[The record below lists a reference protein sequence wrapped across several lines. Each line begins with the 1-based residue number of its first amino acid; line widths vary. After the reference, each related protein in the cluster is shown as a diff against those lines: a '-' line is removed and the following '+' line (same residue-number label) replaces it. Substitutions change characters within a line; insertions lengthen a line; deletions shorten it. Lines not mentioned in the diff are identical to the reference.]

1 MWLKIRVSIEKRVW
15 HRRPPELSYNSKS
28 TTTPHFMQIETL
40 FITSHLLR
48 QVITWKQNFLM
59 FKLKT
64 FLSVNRIIF
73 EKIGAHLENSMMNKS
88 LYIWLLL
95 HRKIMR
101 KKPLSQIVQWDLD
114 KWFLVVKNVSIF
126 VVRTFTNGDKKPNRA
141 SFLQKWPKM
150 RSNMS
155 LMASSFEKLTTISF
169 SIFWWNRSSFT

>member
-1 MWLKIRVSIEKRVW
+1 
-15 HRRPPELSYNSKS
+15 
-28 TTTPHFMQIETL
+28 
-40 FITSHLLR
+40 
-48 QVITWKQNFLM
+48 M
-59 FKLKT
+59 FKLKM

-95 HRKIMR
+95 HGKIMR

-155 LMASSFEKLTTISF
+155 LMASSFEKLMTISF
-169 SIFWWNRSSFT
+169 SIFWKKKKEN

>member
-1 MWLKIRVSIEKRVW
+1 
-15 HRRPPELSYNSKS
+15 
-28 TTTPHFMQIETL
+28 MQIETL